1 MNPRG
6 QRAIRVLAG
15 ALVILLA
22 AMALLPLTSLG
33 ATNQVT
39 GAVSTCGVGTPV
51 AGATVTLIDSNGIN
65 APPPTTTDGAGVYAV
80 TPPTGSYT
88 ISVTRS
94 GYYDAS
100 TSTPMRFDGSHTVTI
115 SVCMNR
121 YGSPSKVL
129 VVRVLNGG
137 SPVAGASVAAYNVS
151 NPTGKS
157 QLVATNT
164 TDATGSANLTLW
176 PAPFVIRA
184 AAPDLQTDQAVDV
197 SGTSSMTVNLA
208 PGPRIFGHVRDTD
221 GNFLSAGVV
230 AWLYDPGAPASSLY
244 RLIPATVSASFYDIH
259 APAGTY
265 TLLVDANGHLSQQ
278 EQVNLPTTPNPH
290 DVALVAAPPEL
301 YQTKVA
307 YGANDWSNL
316 TVWRNLTLNPDS
328 TLPGLSP
335 ANLRNLRLQIDA
347 TPGLGDGDGLL
358 EPGEISAFQ
367 PWLLAKGP
375 GYVTTDGFLTTSNR
389 AYNSSLASYTVL
401 VSPTLPTP
409 DAKVWINTTA
419 TYSLKGA
426 PPYIAVG
433 AASYLVTMTMVPDS
447 NTSAYQ
453 NYTYTVAFPR
463 GYELTTSRVL
473 PDPTVVDI
481 LGFSPAVI
489 DPRVTTGTPQIQ
501 MTVAKSLNGTANA
514 KVTGP
519 VGKFYVVNATFDK
532 YQAYVA
538 GKTVLTFSANDT
550 RDPNDHESSGNFTW
564 RFTSDPGDVRYNIW
578 TTFNYTQNGTKTVN
592 LTYRDTGGNVSY
604 RDITLFVDDQLPIAR
619 FKTNRTVGDSTTGVK
634 LEVDEGIPVK
644 FDGGPSTDGAYFGK
658 NGTILD
664 GGFSWDF
671 NGDRIADA
679 TGRIVT
685 HTFSK
690 PGNFTVNLTV
700 TDSVGWK
707 SGNASMTAIVN
718 DTKAPTL
725 AFDILDS
732 SKDWGTITSPME
744 RKTYSFNA
752 SRTTDDYDKYNYSG
766 GSGLNVTWTIPGP
779 ISVGGTILSGN
790 NHTFYGVNVTFAWQ
804 EWNSSYTVRLAV
816 KDLGF
821 GSNKPNTGYLNR
833 SVQVQIDVSL
843 HADLKVEA
851 GTLKLNPADPEE
863 FGQMTVTVNVT
874 NKAGRAAAGNVTT
887 QVLAISGGVTTV
899 VATQADWFD
908 KNGNQKGSKS
918 IASPETVTLVFHVSL
933 TGQGN
938 KTLQVYVFD
947 SSEPYTWITSENR
960 ASLPVNVRQPF
971 WQPYAIYGSV
981 IGIIAL
987 FVFAMY
993 ARRKIKAGEW
1003 RPLRGRR
1010 EKGGE
1015 EKEKPRREIKEE
1027 KKRL

>member
-22 AMALLPLTSLG
+22 AMALLPLSALG

-39 GAVSTCGVGTPV
+39 GAVTTCGPQTPV
-51 AGATVTLIDSNGIN
+51 TGAAVTLVDANGIN
-65 APPPTTTDGAGVYAV
+65 APLTTTTNGAGVYAF

-88 ISVTRS
+88 ISTTRS

-100 TSTPMRFDGSHTVTI
+100 TSTPMRFDGSRTVTI

-129 VVRVLNGG
+129 VVRVLNAG
-137 SPVAGASVAAYNVS
+137 SPVAGASVAAFNVS

-164 TDATGSANLTLW
+164 TNASGSANLTLW

-184 AAPDLQTDQAVDV
+184 VAPDFQTDQAVDV
-197 SGTSSMTVNLA
+197 SSTSTTTINLVA
-208 PGPRIFGHVRDTD
+208 GPRIFGQVRDTD
-221 GNFLSAGVV
+221 GNFLGSGVV
-230 AWLYDPGAPASSLY
+230 AWLYNPGAPASSLY
-244 RLIPATVSASFYDIH
+244 RLIPAAVSASFYDIH

-265 TLLVDANGHLSQQ
+265 TLIVDADGHLSHQ
-278 EQVNLPTTPNPH
+278 EQVPLPTTNPH
-290 DVALVAAPPEL
+290 DVNLTAAPPEL
-301 YQTKVA
+301 YRTKVA
-307 YGANDWSNL
+307 YGGNDWSNL

-347 TPGLGDGDGLL
+347 TLGNGDGTLSA
-358 EPGEISAFQ
+358 GEIALFQ

-375 GYVTTDGFLTTSNR
+375 GYATTDGFLTTNNR
-389 AYNSSLASYTVL
+389 AYNSSLASYTVQ

-501 MTVAKSLNGTANA
+501 MTVARSLNGTANA

-519 VGKFYVVNATFDK
+519 VGKFHVVNATFDK

-550 RDPNDHESSGNFTW
+550 RDPNDHESRGNFTW
-564 RFTSDPGDVRYNIW
+564 RFTSNPGDVRYNIW
-578 TTFNYTQNGTKTVN
+578 TAFNYTVNGTFTVN
-592 LTYRDTGGNVSY
+592 VTYRDTGGNVSY
-604 RDITLFVDDQLPIAR
+604 RDITVFVDDQLPIAR
-619 FKTNRTVGDSTTGVK
+619 FKTNRTVGDSATGAK
-634 LEVDEGIPVK
+634 LKVDEGIPVK
-644 FDGGPSTDGAYFGK
+644 FDGGPSTDGAYPGK

-664 GGFSWDF
+664 GGYSWDF
-671 NGDRIADA
+671 NGDHIADA
-679 TGRIVT
+679 TGRTVT
-685 HTFSK
+685 HTFTK

-707 SGNASMTAIVN
+707 SKNASMNAIIN
-718 DTKAPTL
+718 DTKAPVP

-752 SRTTDDYDKYNYSG
+752 SRTTDDHDKYNYSG
-766 GSGLNVTWTIPGP
+766 GPGLNVTWTIPGP
-779 ISVGGTILSGN
+779 IVGMTGT
-790 NHTFYGVNVTFAWQ
+790 NHTFYGINVTFAWQ

-816 KDLGF
+816 KDSGF

-833 SVQVQIDVSL
+833 SVQVQIDVTL

-863 FGQMTVTVNVT
+863 SAQMTVTVNVT

-908 KNGNQKGSKS
+908 KNGNPKGSKS
-918 IASPETVTLVFHVSL
+918 IASPETVTLVFHLSL
-933 TGQGN
+933 SGQGN
-938 KTLQVYVFD
+938 KTLQVYVYD

-960 ASLPVNVRQPF
+960 ASLPVNVRQPA

-987 FVFAMY
+987 FVFGMY

>member
-22 AMALLPLTSLG
+22 AMALLPLSALG

-39 GAVSTCGVGTPV
+39 GAVTTCGPQTPV
-51 AGATVTLIDSNGIN
+51 TGAAVTLVDANGIN
-65 APPPTTTDGAGVYAV
+65 APLTTTTNGAGVYAF

-88 ISVTRS
+88 ISTTRS

-100 TSTPMRFDGSHTVTI
+100 TSTPMRFDGSRTVTI

-129 VVRVLNGG
+129 VVRVLNAG
-137 SPVAGASVAAYNVS
+137 SPVAGASVAAFNVS

-164 TDATGSANLTLW
+164 TNASGSANLTLW

-184 AAPDLQTDQAVDV
+184 VAPDFQTDQAVDV
-197 SGTSSMTVNLA
+197 SSTSTTTINLVA
-208 PGPRIFGHVRDTD
+208 GPRIFGQVRDTD
-221 GNFLSAGVV
+221 GNFLGSGVV
-230 AWLYDPGAPASSLY
+230 AWLYNPGAPASSLY
-244 RLIPATVSASFYDIH
+244 RLIPAAVSASFYDIH

-265 TLLVDANGHLSQQ
+265 TLIVDADGHLSHQ
-278 EQVNLPTTPNPH
+278 EQVPLPTTNPH
-290 DVALVAAPPEL
+290 DVNLTAAPPEL
-301 YQTKVA
+301 YRTKVA
-307 YGANDWSNL
+307 YGGNDWSNL

-347 TPGLGDGDGLL
+347 TLGNGDGTLSA
-358 EPGEISAFQ
+358 GEIALFQ

-375 GYVTTDGFLTTSNR
+375 GYATTDGFLTTNNR
-389 AYNSSLASYTVL
+389 AYNSSLASYTVQ

-501 MTVAKSLNGTANA
+501 MTVARSLNGTANA

-519 VGKFYVVNATFDK
+519 VGKFHVVNATFDK

-550 RDPNDHESSGNFTW
+550 RDPNDHESRGNFTW
-564 RFTSDPGDVRYNIW
+564 RFTSNPGDVRYNIW
-578 TTFNYTQNGTKTVN
+578 TAFNYTVNGTFTVN
-592 LTYRDTGGNVSY
+592 VTYRDTGGNVSY
-604 RDITLFVDDQLPIAR
+604 RDITVFVDDQLPIAR
-619 FKTNRTVGDSTTGVK
+619 FKTNRTVGDSATGAK
-634 LEVDEGIPVK
+634 LKVDEGIPVK
-644 FDGGPSTDGAYFGK
+644 FDGGPSTDGAYPGK

-664 GGFSWDF
+664 GGYSWDF
-671 NGDRIADA
+671 NGDHIADA
-679 TGRIVT
+679 TGRTVT
-685 HTFSK
+685 HTFTK

-707 SGNASMTAIVN
+707 SANASMTAIIN
-718 DTKAPTL
+718 DTKAPVP

-752 SRTTDDYDKYNYSG
+752 SRTTDDHDKYNYSG
-766 GSGLNVTWTIPGP
+766 GAGLNFTWRIPGP
-779 ISVGGTILSGN
+779 ISVGGTLQLGN
-790 NHTFYGVNVTFAWQ
+790 NHTLYGVNITFAWQ
-804 EWNSSYTVRLAV
+804 EWNTSYTIRLSV
-816 KDLGF
+816 NDTGF
-821 GSNKPNTGYLNR
+821 GSGKKNTGYLNR
-833 SVQVQIDVSL
+833 SVQVQIDTAL
-843 HADLKVEA
+843 HADLKIDA
-851 GTLKLNPADPEE
+851 GTMKLSPADPEE
-863 FGQMTVTVNVT
+863 FAQMTVTVNVT

-887 QVLAISGGVTTV
+887 QVLSISGGVTTV

-908 KNGNQKGSKS
+908 KNGKPKANS
-918 IASPETVTLVFHVSL
+918 IASGETVTLVFHVSL

-938 KTLQVYVFD
+938 KTLQVYVYD
-947 SSEPYTWITSENR
+947 SSEPSTWITSENR
-960 ASLPVNVRQPF
+960 ASLPVNVRQPA
-971 WQPYAIYGSV
+971 WQPYAIYGAV

-993 ARRKIKAGEW
+993 ARRKVKAGEW

>member
-22 AMALLPLTSLG
+22 AMALLPLSSLG

-39 GAVSTCGVGTPV
+39 GAVTTCGPQTPV
-51 AGATVTLIDSNGIN
+51 TGAAVTLIDANGIN
-65 APPPTTTDGAGVYAV
+65 APVTTTTDGAGVYAF
-80 TPPTGSYT
+80 TPPTASYT

-100 TSTPMRFDGSHTVTI
+100 NSTPVRFDGSRTVTI
-115 SVCMNR
+115 SVCVNR

-129 VVRVLNGG
+129 VVRVLNAGV
-137 SPVAGASVAAYNVS
+137 PVAGASVAAYNRS

-157 QLVATNT
+157 QLIATNT
-164 TDATGSANLTLW
+164 TNASGSANLTLW
-176 PAPFVIRA
+176 PALFVIRA
-184 AAPDLQTDQAVDV
+184 AAPDFQTDQPVDV
-197 SGTSSMTVNLA
+197 SSTSTTTINLVA
-208 PGPRIFGHVRDTD
+208 GPRIFGHVQDTD
-221 GNFLSAGVV
+221 GSFLSAGVV
-230 AWLYDPGAPASSLY
+230 AWLYNASASNSSLY

-259 APAGTY
+259 APAGRY
-265 TLLVDANGHLSQQ
+265 TLLVDANGHLSHQ
-278 EQVNLPTTPNPH
+278 EQVTLPTTNPH
-290 DVALVAAPPEL
+290 DVTLSAAPPEL

-389 AYNSSLASYTVL
+389 AYNSSLASYTVQ

-473 PDPTVVDI
+473 PDGAPMDI
-481 LGFSPAVI
+481 LSFAPAVI

-501 MTVAKSLNGTANA
+501 MTVAKSLSGTANA

-519 VGKFYVVNATFDK
+519 VGKFYVVNATFDH

-538 GKTVLTFSANDT
+538 GKTVLAFSANDT
-550 RDPNDHESSGNFTW
+550 RDPNDHESKGNFTW
-564 RFTSDPGDVRYNIW
+564 RFTSNPGDVRYNIW
-578 TTFNYTQNGTKTVN
+578 TTFNYTQNGTFPVN
-592 LTYRDTGGNVSY
+592 LTYRDTGGNISY
-604 RDITLFVDDQLPIAR
+604 RDITVFVDDQLPIAR
-619 FKTNRTVGDSTTGVK
+619 FKTNRTVGDSATGATLK
-634 LEVDEGIPVK
+634 VDEGIPVK
-644 FDGGPSTDGAYFGK
+644 FDGGLSTDVAYPGK

-664 GGFSWDF
+664 GGYSWDF

-685 HTFSK
+685 HTFPK

-707 SGNASMTAIVN
+707 SANASMTAIIN
-718 DTKAPTL
+718 DTKAPVP

-732 SKDWGTITSPME
+732 SKDWGTITNPME

-752 SRTTDDYDKYNYSG
+752 SRTTDDHDKYNYSG
-766 GSGLNVTWTIPGP
+766 GAGLNFTWRIPGP
-779 ISVGGTILSGN
+779 ITVGGTLQLGN
-790 NHTFYGVNVTFAWQ
+790 NHTLYGVNITFAWQ
-804 EWNSSYTVRLAV
+804 EWNTSYTIRLSV
-816 KDLGF
+816 NDTGF
-821 GSNKPNTGYLNR
+821 GSGKKNTGYLNR
-833 SVQVQIDVSL
+833 SVQVQIDTAL
-843 HADLKVEA
+843 HADLKIDA
-851 GTLKLNPADPEE
+851 GTMKLSPADPEE
-863 FGQMTVTVNVT
+863 FAQMTVTVNVT

-887 QVLAISGGVTTV
+887 QVLSISGGVTTV

-908 KNGNQKGSKS
+908 KNGKPKANS
-918 IASPETVTLVFHVSL
+918 IAS
-933 TGQGN
+933 
-938 KTLQVYVFD
+938 
-947 SSEPYTWITSENR
+947 
-960 ASLPVNVRQPF
+960 
-971 WQPYAIYGSV
+971 
-981 IGIIAL
+981 
-987 FVFAMY
+987 
-993 ARRKIKAGEW
+993 GE
-1003 RPLRGRR
+1003 
-1010 EKGGE
+1010 
-1015 EKEKPRREIKEE
+1015 
-1027 KKRL
+1027 